1 MDKETHILLFSYP
14 VQGHINPMLQFSKR
28 LASKGLRVTFVTTTS
43 IGNSMQALPSQSI
56 NVDII
61 SDGSEEA
68 EDAESIDAS
77 LERYKLHV
85 SQSLPKLIE
94 KHYSSRYP
102 PKILVYDSVMPW
114 ALEIARKIGIDGVPF
129 FTQSCVV
136 NAIYYHANDGVI
148 QMPIEEGASISLPSI
163 PSLGFDDLP
172 SFLCN
177 KGLYPALQKL
187 VLNQFSNFQEANW
200 LLCNTFNE
208 LENEVVNWM
217 ASQQWPVKTI
227 GPAIPSIYLD
237 KRLED
242 DKEYGVH
249 LFKPDVDACM
259 KWLNTKET
267 DSVVYTSFGSL
278 ASLGEEQMDE
288 LTRGLKNSNCYFLWV
303 VRETEQKKLPP
314 NFLQETSEK
323 GLVVSWCP
331 QLEVLAHK
339 AVGCFMTHCGWNSTL
354 EALSLGVPM
363 VAMPQWTDQQT
374 NAKFIVDVWKVGVRI
389 KLDERGIATKEEIE
403 LCIKEVIEGERGKE
417 MKMNSVRWK
426 ELAKEAVD
434 EGGSSDKNIEEFVAK
449 LEAEDAESVDA
460 ALERFKL
467 HVSQNLARLIE
478 KHYSSKYPPKILV
491 YDSILPWALE
501 IARKIG
507 IDGVP
512 FFTQSCVVNAI
523 NYHANHGAIQMPIE
537 KGASVSL
544 PSIPSLGFDD
554 LPSFLCDKGFYPAWL
569 KLALNQFSNFQEA
582 NWLLCNTFSELENEV
597 VNWMIS
603 QQWPVK
609 TIGPA
614 IPSIYLDKRLED
626 DKEYGVHLFKP
637 DVDACMKWL
646 DTKETDSV
654 VYTSFGS
661 LASLG
666 EEQMDEVTRGLKNS
680 NCYFLWVVR
689 ETEQKK
695 LPPNFLQE
703 TSEKGL
709 VVSWC
714 PQLEVLAH
722 KAVGCFM
729 THCGWNST
737 LEALSLGVPM
747 VAMPV
752 WTDQPTNAKFIVDA
766 WKVGV
771 RIKLD
776 ERGIATKE
784 EIELCIK
791 EVIEG
796 ERGKEMKMNSG
807 RWKELAKEAV
817 DEGGSSDKNIEEFVA
832 KLVQS

>member
-1 MDKETHILLFSYP
+1 MEGETHILLFAYP

-43 IGNSMQALPSQSI
+43 IGNSMRPLPSHSI
-56 NVDII
+56 NVDLI
-61 SDGSEEA
+61 SDGSE
-68 EDAESIDAS
+68 
-77 LERYKLHV
+77 
-85 SQSLPKLIE
+85 
-94 KHYSSRYP
+94 
-102 PKILVYDSVMPW
+102 
-114 ALEIARKIGIDGVPF
+114 
-129 FTQSCVV
+129 
-136 NAIYYHANDGVI
+136 
-148 QMPIEEGASISLPSI
+148 
-163 PSLGFDDLP
+163 
-172 SFLCN
+172 
-177 KGLYPALQKL
+177 
-187 VLNQFSNFQEANW
+187 
-200 LLCNTFNE
+200 
-208 LENEVVNWM
+208 
-217 ASQQWPVKTI
+217 
-227 GPAIPSIYLD
+227 
-237 KRLED
+237 
-242 DKEYGVH
+242 
-249 LFKPDVDACM
+249 
-259 KWLNTKET
+259 
-267 DSVVYTSFGSL
+267 
-278 ASLGEEQMDE
+278 
-288 LTRGLKNSNCYFLWV
+288 
-303 VRETEQKKLPP
+303 
-314 NFLQETSEK
+314 
-323 GLVVSWCP
+323 
-331 QLEVLAHK
+331 
-339 AVGCFMTHCGWNSTL
+339 
-354 EALSLGVPM
+354 
-363 VAMPQWTDQQT
+363 
-374 NAKFIVDVWKVGVRI
+374 
-389 KLDERGIATKEEIE
+389 
-403 LCIKEVIEGERGKE
+403 
-417 MKMNSVRWK
+417 
-426 ELAKEAVD
+426 
-434 EGGSSDKNIEEFVAK
+434 
-449 LEAEDAESVDA
+449 EAEDAESVDA
-460 ALERFKL
+460 ALERYKL
-467 HVSQNLARLIE
+467 HVSQNLAKLIE

-512 FFTQSCVVNAI
+512 FFTHSCVVNAI
-523 NYHANHGAIQMPIE
+523 HYHANHGAIQMPIE

-597 VNWMIS
+597 VNWMTS

-666 EEQMDEVTRGLKNS
+666 EEQMDELTRGLKNS